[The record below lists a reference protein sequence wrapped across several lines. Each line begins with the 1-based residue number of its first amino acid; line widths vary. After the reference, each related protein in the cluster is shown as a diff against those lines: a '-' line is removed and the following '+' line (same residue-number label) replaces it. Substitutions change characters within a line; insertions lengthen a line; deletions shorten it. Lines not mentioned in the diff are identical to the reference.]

1 MTEGNLRKLN
11 TVGLIGGQLIYL
23 GTTPGTY
30 TQTPPVA
37 PNHGVRLGYAER
49 IDNTV
54 GSIYVKIDN
63 GYEVGELHDVVDS
76 TTSSSY
82 GDLFVRSGSV
92 WINSRQLT
100 GSYGLTGSLTA
111 TSFTGS
117 LLGTA
122 SYAVNALTASF
133 ASNIASGLNIS
144 ASNINISNNL
154 VVNGTASFNYVQTVT
169 GSAIIIG
176 EEYIILNTQLPAARF
191 AGLQIYDSGSNSTA
205 SLVWDSQTDHFVYS
219 KTSGSTYSG
228 GMFIAG
234 PKNTGSLGQE
244 QTLTQWRVPVA
255 QGDDHIMD
263 SQIYSSGSITIVTGS
278 LTATAGITGSLQGTA
293 SWADNATTASYALVA
308 TSASFASTAASAPL
322 YLPLAGGTMTGD
334 ITFTDDQEGIVWS
347 RNSDGASIKFYNTG
361 DGDTDSRLEFNTIDN
376 NDEYFRWTHS
386 PSGGTLYESMKLV
399 ANSANNAV
407 LTVSGRIIATSLT
420 GSLQGTASW
429 ANNAITASHA
439 LSLKGISNNYVP
451 LGNTAGDVSN
461 SVIYQTNSN
470 IGIGTT
476 SPSQK
481 LDVIGAIRATG
492 ELIISGST
500 ATIYNIANGP
510 ATINLSTFYS
520 GGPQVWNGRIISDY
534 YGQAYTSS
542 IYHGMSFVG
551 GRAGLDH
558 FRWFDSSYTEL
569 MTLRNSGNLLL
580 GTGNNPSENWWRLY
594 IAGSTS
600 GSIYVASGISY
611 FGGNVGIGTTSPT
624 KKFSVVSSDNT
635 TTPFAGFYALNESQG
650 VEIWYGGIQMGGS
663 NTNVDFNIASKG
675 TGNVLI
681 TNGNVG
687 VGTTSLTSKLHVSV
701 GNVDG
706 IRVQSSNSGYL
717 ETGKTNGSRWRWANE
732 YNAANILE
740 LLVNDLAGGTP
751 TTNVIAV
758 SGSGNVG
765 IGTTSPTL
773 GTLQVNGNVY
783 ATSFTGSLLGT
794 ASFAT
799 SASYTLNATSASFAT
814 NASTASFISAI
825 KDGMAA
831 YFQPATNDGYNFI
844 KFDSKVNGGS
854 DMGFILFQDDS
865 EQTSGSL
872 SGEDV
877 RFTMGVFNDFS
888 GTIHSDELWMQGGAR
903 LVYNVG
909 SWDSE
914 MNSIIGT
921 PSAKSAGDLYSWNK
935 NNSPVMTM
943 NIDGNLGIGTS
954 TAGAL
959 LAVNGDAFFASKI
972 TIKGSAAGSL
982 GNSSGLQ
989 LYQDSGTDTSYL
1001 YNYYNGPLLLGTNN
1015 TERLRITSGGNVGI
1029 GTTSPQTKLDINGVF
1044 GVGSKSF
1051 TCTNSYTTGLTIN
1064 LNAHT
1069 GVYIK
1074 VTMHAD
1080 LSGYSAVGYMGEYF
1094 VQNGSGGYSEPGIII
1109 REVNNTDNG
1118 SVVFSANIVDPAG
1131 SGARNFELQFK
1142 QNSGTASVG
1151 TTLIYQIQG
1160 TYNSIS

>member
-1 MTEGNLRKLN
+1 
-11 TVGLIGGQLIYL
+11 
-23 GTTPGTY
+23 
-30 TQTPPVA
+30 
-37 PNHGVRLGYAER
+37 
-49 IDNTV
+49 
-54 GSIYVKIDN
+54 
-63 GYEVGELHDVVDS
+63 
-76 TTSSSY
+76 
-82 GDLFVRSGSV
+82 
-92 WINSRQLT
+92 
-100 GSYGLTGSLTA
+100 
-111 TSFTGS
+111 
-117 LLGTA
+117 
-122 SYAVNALTASF
+122 
-133 ASNIASGLNIS
+133 
-144 ASNINISNNL
+144 
-154 VVNGTASFNYVQTVT
+154 
-169 GSAIIIG
+169 
-176 EEYIILNTQLPAARF
+176 
-191 AGLQIYDSGSNSTA
+191 
-205 SLVWDSQTDHFVYS
+205 
-219 KTSGSTYSG
+219 
-228 GMFIAG
+228 
-234 PKNTGSLGQE
+234 
-244 QTLTQWRVPVA
+244 
-255 QGDDHIMD
+255 
-263 SQIYSSGSITIVTGS
+263 
-278 LTATAGITGSLQGTA
+278 
-293 SWADNATTASYALVA
+293 
-308 TSASFASTAASAPL
+308 
-322 YLPLAGGTMTGD
+322 
-334 ITFTDDQEGIVWS
+334 
-347 RNSDGASIKFYNTG
+347 
-361 DGDTDSRLEFNTIDN
+361 
-376 NDEYFRWTHS
+376 
-386 PSGGTLYESMKLV
+386 
-399 ANSANNAV
+399 
-407 LTVSGRIIATSLT
+407 
-420 GSLQGTASW
+420 
-429 ANNAITASHA
+429 
-439 LSLKGISNNYVP
+439 
-451 LGNTAGDVSN
+451 
-461 SVIYQTNSN
+461 
-470 IGIGTT
+470 
-476 SPSQK
+476 
-481 LDVIGAIRATG
+481 
-492 ELIISGST
+492 
-500 ATIYNIANGP
+500 
-510 ATINLSTFYS
+510 
-520 GGPQVWNGRIISDY
+520 
-534 YGQAYTSS
+534 
-542 IYHGMSFVG
+542 
-551 GRAGLDH
+551 
-558 FRWFDSSYTEL
+558 
-569 MTLRNSGNLLL
+569 MTLQNSGNLLL
-580 GTGNNPSENWWRLY
+580 GAGNNPSENWWKLY
-594 IAGSTS
+594 IAGSVS

-611 FGGNVGIGTTSPT
+611 FGGNVGIGTTSPVYRLH
-624 KKFSVVSSDNT
+624 VVNSGNTLLQLNGNNT
-635 TTPFAGFYALNESQG
+635 TGLLDTGFTISADDSKNVYLYQRENAATIFGTNNTERMRITSGGNVGIGTTSPASTLHVAGPGRFLSTSTTAQSANVGLYLSIGSSSLNYNGILFQG
-650 VEIWYGGIQMGGS
+650 VSVTDMYFGRVAGAS
-663 NTNVDFNIASKG
+663 VDDLAIIGASELVRFKA
-675 TGNVLI
+675 
-681 TNGNVG
+681 NGNVG
-687 VGTTSLTSKLHVSV
+687 IGLTSPSTKLDISGSIRSEIASD
-701 GNVDG
+701 GNFIILQSTGQRVHYIKRSGQILQFTSDG
-706 IRVQSSNSGYL
+706 ANTYDVQFDSSNRSVYFA
-717 ETGKTNGSRWRWANE
+717 TGS
-732 YNAANILE
+732 
-740 LLVNDLAGGTP
+740 
-751 TTNVIAV
+751 
-758 SGSGNVG
+758 VG

-783 ATSFTGSLLGT
+783 ATSFTGSLFGT
-794 ASFAT
+794 ASFAV